1 MALPNR
7 GWWDAVCLCRPSW
20 SSLWGQRSGLVS
32 GQSSLNSSP
41 FGALISQKVGCPLG
55 LHRVPAGVCSI
66 PRGAPSRLS
75 SSVCSGGRG
84 SPAELNKHRRQFWKK
99 LLMNSFV
106 KLVRPYRLFCASWV
120 VFFVS
125 LLLFFP
131 LILTSL
137 AFNVRKIVE
146 TLEPR
151 RITPGLCVLWRVS
164 RASVILI
171 EPPAILLRCCGLCLC
186 LLLIAGLEQC

>member
-1 MALPNR
+1 MALLNR
-7 GWWDAVCLCRPSW
+7 GRWDTVCLCSPSW
-20 SSLWGQRSGLVS
+20 SSLWGQRSSLVS

-41 FGALISQKVGCPLG
+41 FGALISQKVGCSLG
-55 LHRVPAGVCSI
+55 LHRVPAGVPSI
-66 PRGAPSRLS
+66 PGGAPSCLS

-84 SPAELNKHRRQFWKK
+84 SPAEE
-99 LLMNSFV
+99 S
-106 KLVRPYRLFCASWV
+106 RLSPRWDSWWSS
-120 VFFVS
+120 VS

-151 RITPGLCVLWRVS
+151 RIAPSLCVLWRVS
-164 RASVILI
+164 RAFVILI
-171 EPPAILLRCCGLCLC
+171 EPPAILLRCCGPCPC